1 MHTPL
6 IASLIPDFVLKD
18 YFLGSKGILNLSK
31 ILKTRNMKYLLLASS
46 AILTLTVA
54 SSCGK
59 SVEACANFNEAAYLE
74 NDTISLDASCSENVD
89 TYLWEPQAGL
99 QMLGGGNAAT
109 ERFIVLP
116 LTGSLSRTIDLT
128 VSNSK
133 SSKKISKSA
142 VVL

>member
-1 MHTPL
+1 L
-6 IASLIPDFVLKD
+6 LRLKD

>member
-1 MHTPL
+1 L
-6 IASLIPDFVLKD
+6 EKL
-18 YFLGSKGILNLSK
+18 FLRLNKNSKFDQNF
-31 ILKTRNMKYLLLASS
+31 KTRNMKYLLFASS
-46 AILTLTVA
+46 AILTLTFA

-59 SVEACANFNEAAYLE
+59 RVEACANFNEAAYLE
-74 NDTISLDASCSENVD
+74 NDTIFLDASCSENVD
-89 TYLWEPQAGL
+89 TYLWEPKAGL
-99 QMLGGGNAAT
+99 QMLGSGNAAT

-133 SSKKISKSA
+133 SSKKISKSV

>member
-1 MHTPL
+1 
-6 IASLIPDFVLKD
+6 
-18 YFLGSKGILNLSK
+18 
-31 ILKTRNMKYLLLASS
+31 MKYLFFASS

-59 SVEACANFNEAAYLE
+59 RVEACANFNEAAYLE
-74 NDTISLDASCSENVD
+74 NDTIYLDASCSENVD
-89 TYLWEPQAGL
+89 KYLWEPQAGL

-133 SSKKISKSA
+133 SSKKISKSV